1 MTVYELNKSAMS
13 AKPDMDADAIA
24 SKETM
29 ITDFFNNTD
38 NDCYMLL
45 CRERNDYTL
54 FYNELYENSIEQLIE
69 ENVVFD
75 YERDTSII
83 DGVLTLCDDIIIL
96 PIWQDGISSYN
107 VSYKDISY
115 EELNYNTLGNL
126 EMFKGVK
133 INK

>member
-1 MTVYELNKSAMS
+1 MFTDDILGGLVNDNCNHTVES
-13 AKPDMDADAIA
+13 
-24 SKETM
+24 
-29 ITDFFNNTD
+29 
-38 NDCYMLL
+38 
-45 CRERNDYTL
+45 
-54 FYNELYENSIEQLIE
+54 SIEQLIE

>member
-38 NDCYMLL
+38 NDFYMLL

-69 ENVVFD
+69 EMWYLFD
-75 YERDTSII
+75 NRGKLKEIQFDETGKAIEFWVSI
-83 DGVLTLCDDIIIL
+83 DGEPHCYFFFPYD
-96 PIWQDGISSYN
+96 
-107 VSYKDISY
+107 
-115 EELNYNTLGNL
+115 E
-126 EMFKGVK
+126 GV
-133 INK
+133 IRH